1 MGQSELKKR
10 AIRRHHRNRI
20 ILKRYEKV
28 KMGQW
33 HVKNPGHLARNNTVC
48 SCWMCGNP
56 RKYFEELTV
65 QERKSNQVWPVVY
78 EDLPLEIGDDSTRLC
93 ACP

>member
-1 MGQSELKKR
+1 MGQSELRKR

-28 KMGQW
+28 KMGHW
-33 HVKNPGHLARNNTVC
+33 HVKNPGYLAKNNTVC

-65 QERKSNQVWPVVY
+65 QQRKFNQSWPAVS
-78 EDLPLEIGDDSTRLC
+78 EDLSLEIEDDSTRLC